1 MCEATSL
8 KNIKYKTLPYS
19 ISNHSIYKFIFSKKC
34 KRYSNSTQF
43 KFFFSS
49 LKFPREAFR
58 KQDTLWNKAAIPE
71 GLSGSLTV
79 PHFGVGLPRITLA
92 GTFKC
97 GKYWDSLLWK
107 PSGVEMSRPNF
118 PIQGGLPQDPAPSGP
133 GNPLS
138 QKVPIPPSM
147 PQPCGIL
154 LNHNGLWY

>member
-43 KFFFSS
+43 KFFFSA
-49 LKFPREAFR
+49 LKFPQEEFR
-58 KQDTLWNKAAIPE
+58 KQDTLWNTAAVPI
-71 GLSGSLTV
+71 GLPGSLTV

-97 GKYWDSLLWK
+97 GNTGTLFLGSQVELKCPRQTSPSKVVFHKTQPLLVQEILFLRRYPSSHLPCPSLVV
-107 PSGVEMSRPNF
+107 SS
-118 PIQGGLPQDPAPSGP
+118 
-133 GNPLS
+133 
-138 QKVPIPPSM
+138 
-147 PQPCGIL
+147 
-154 LNHNGLWY
+154 